1 MIPPDL
7 ASRLRFVSQDLPA
20 APQPVAS
27 ARQLS
32 DVLSELSAGQKIFA
46 DIQALLPNGTYRA
59 IVSQRELTLALPFSA
74 KAGDT
79 IELEVQETD
88 GKLNLAFVA
97 NRSSTPQETE
107 SKESVSTTLSKAGN
121 LIGDLLSEI
130 DRSGGKPKPVLLNES
145 QPLVS
150 TFPEDPQELVP
161 ILKDTL
167 SKSGMFYES
176 HQAKWVAGSVST
188 NSLLQEPQGK
198 QPPLFPMPP
207 PAVAPPSLD
216 ALSQDTTNTSTQP
229 HLAQDT
235 TPATQLKSLNDNQ
248 TEITQVVLKHDSTED
263 TPAVRHAITQPQNT
277 DFSTSS
283 RPNTPINAELTPI
296 VQQQLNALATQNY
309 VWQGQIWPGQNMH
322 WEITQEDHQTRT
334 ENDKSDARWQ
344 TRLSLNLPK
353 LGDVDVTLRL
363 SAGGNLELSLA
374 TENTA
379 SQQAFR
385 LGEKNLS
392 ETLKSAGIKLNSF
405 AIRQDDN
412 SDR

>member
-20 APQPVAS
+20 APQPIAS
-27 ARQLS
+27 TRQLT
-32 DVLSELSAGQKIFA
+32 DALSELSAGQKIYA

-59 IVSQRELTLALPFSA
+59 IVAQRELTLALPFSA

-88 GKLNLAFVA
+88 GKLSLAFVA
-97 NRSSTPQETE
+97 NRSSTPQESA

-121 LIGDLLSEI
+121 LIGDLLSEV

-145 QPLVS
+145 QPLIS
-150 TFPEDPQELVP
+150 SFPEDPQELVP

-188 NSLLQEPQGK
+188 DSLLQEPQGK
-198 QPPLFPMPP
+198 RPPLVPMPP
-207 PAVAPPSLD
+207 PALDPLTQEVTNRSIPPLIQQVSV
-216 ALSQDTTNTSTQP
+216 
-229 HLAQDT
+229 
-235 TPATQLKSLNDNQ
+235 PATQLKNPSSNQ
-248 TEITQVVLKHDSTED
+248 TEIITQVAVKQSGAED
-263 TPAVRHAITQPQNT
+263 ASVVRQAIAQPQNT
-277 DFSTSS
+277 DFSVSN
-283 RPNTPINAELTPI
+283 RPNTPLNLELAPI

-322 WEITQEDHQTRT
+322 WEISQEDYLARTQTDT
-334 ENDKSDARWQ
+334 IDARWQ
-344 TRLSLNLPK
+344 TRLTLNLPK
-353 LGDVDVTLRL
+353 LGGVEATLRL
-363 SAGGNLELSLA
+363 AAGGNLELSLA

-379 SQQAFR
+379 SEQALR
-385 LGEKNLS
+385 LGERDLS
-392 ETLKSAGIKLNSF
+392 EALQSAGIKLNSF
-405 AIRQDDN
+405 AIRQNDITD
-412 SDR
+412 